1 MNEYV
6 TVAENIAA
14 FELILPLILISL
26 GLSSFLFCIW
36 LSEFICDLLD
46 IATSRSKRKSKNIA
60 SNDVVKNI

>member
-60 SNDVVKNI
+60 SNDVAKNI